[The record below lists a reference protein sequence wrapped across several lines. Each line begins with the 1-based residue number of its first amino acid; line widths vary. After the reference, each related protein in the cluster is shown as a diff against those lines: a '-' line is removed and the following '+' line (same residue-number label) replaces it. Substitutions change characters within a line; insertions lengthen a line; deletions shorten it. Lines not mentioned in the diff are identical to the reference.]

1 MTEDI
6 YTLVIE
12 PGSSQVEQH
21 GPMYVDW
28 GRAPFAG
35 YIGGDLRAVAGDG
48 DEDDEYNAA
57 GTTVANALRREDRLI
72 YGSLG
77 IQRHDREPMTAIDIA
92 FVESL
97 IAHPAAV
104 AALHPLPGSIDLV
117 ATVPDWRTLRIA
129 GEVDDHFPVE
139 EDCAEVRAAVN
150 ASERL
155 MNSERG
161 VADGRITVQLDDAAL
176 SVELVER
183 GELDAGHL
191 ESFLDERFGYVE
203 YSARRSLLCKAAHE
217 YRESEHWSIA
227 TLMRTLRQTE
237 SEDTLTLMLTAFTQG
252 AAEELVFAAV
262 A

>member
-1 MTEDI
+1 MTDDI
-6 YTLVIE
+6 YTLIIE
-12 PGSSQVEQH
+12 PGSNQVEQH

-35 YIGGDLRAVAGDG
+35 YIGGDLRAVAGDD
-48 DEDDEYNAA
+48 DEDDNYNAP

-72 YGSLG
+72 HGSLG
-77 IQRHDREPMTAIDIA
+77 IQRHDHEPMTAIDIA

-97 IAHPAAV
+97 ITHPAAV

-129 GEVDDHFPVE
+129 GEADDHFPVE
-139 EDCAEVRAAVN
+139 EDWVEVRSAVK

-155 MNSERG
+155 MNSERVVEEG
-161 VADGRITVQLDDAAL
+161 SITVQLDDAAL
-176 SVELVER
+176 SVQLVER

-191 ESFLDERFGYVE
+191 EAFLNERFGYVG

-217 YRESEHWSIA
+217 YRESEHWNLA
-227 TLMRTLRQTE
+227 TMTRTLQHAE
-237 SEDTLTLMLTAFTQG
+237 SEDTLTLMLTALTQG

-262 A
+262 S